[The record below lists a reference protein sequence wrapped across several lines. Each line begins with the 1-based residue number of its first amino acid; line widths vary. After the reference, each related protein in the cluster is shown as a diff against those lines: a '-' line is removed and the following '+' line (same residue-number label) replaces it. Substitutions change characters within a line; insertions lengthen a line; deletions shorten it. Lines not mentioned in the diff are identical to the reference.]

1 TCSEAPSPGSG
12 GRCPKARALAAVF
25 PPAAGSPRPSR
36 GGRHIAGPPDRAA
49 GASDART
56 NPGCRLI
63 RLSWPFLLGRIHA
76 MPDDPVR
83 PARTGDGPRPALSE
97 RDLVV
102 EVAGITAAATAAAA
116 FLGRAGLAEIRAAS
130 AALIAAAL

>member
-1 TCSEAPSPGSG
+1 
-12 GRCPKARALAAVF
+12 
-25 PPAAGSPRPSR
+25 
-36 GGRHIAGPPDRAA
+36 
-49 GASDART
+49 
-56 NPGCRLI
+56 RLI

-76 MPDDPVR
+76 MPEDPVR

-130 AALIAAAL
+130 AALIAAAALVADLAAAALAARVEHLQLA